1 MKKSGKKLAIAAIL
15 AGAVVVSMQACQ
27 NNVAVYGPPPMDSD
41 AANEAGSESEAA
53 ENNEPTEEP
62 DEYNP
67 EDNMMEDVYGPPADY
82 RGK

>member
-15 AGAVVVSMQACQ
+15 TGAVVVYMQACQ
-27 NNVAVYGPPPMDSD
+27 HNVALYGPPPMDTD
-41 AANEAGSESEAA
+41 VANEASSEAEA
-53 ENNEPTEEP
+53 VENNEPTEEP
-62 DEYNP
+62 DEYKP

>member
-41 AANEAGSESEAA
+41 AANEASSEAEA
-53 ENNEPTEEP
+53 VENNESSEEP

-67 EDNMMEDVYGPPADY
+67 EDNMIEGVYGPPVDY
-82 RGK
+82 KGE